1 MASYTVNKLSISL
14 SAAEDCEGQAKQAGD
29 PPSPIELARL
39 ALASLHSDFILYSG
53 EIQFGHEQDLH
64 KLLARMERKSD
75 SVILWLTT
83 PGGNPDAAYS
93 MSRLL
98 QRHYKDFSVFINGWC
113 KSSGTLMCLGA
124 HKLIMDSL
132 GQLGPL
138 DIQILNREEFGERH
152 SGLNPI
158 EALKAI
164 SYQSIELLRQ
174 QFLDIRFG
182 GGLSTRQALEVA
194 TNLTGQLMSPITCQ
208 LDIMKYGE
216 FTRSMRIANDYG
228 TRLARAVQNANIKP
242 EAINLLTTGYP
253 SHGFVIDREEARDKL
268 FSSVEDAG
276 IELITIAQAVQTVV
290 DKHMGSANNRALL
303 LDLRHALDVPL
314 ADKDCAGDADQ
325 AEPSGAIENQLDN
338 QRSTVSEHEESK
350 ADVSEELAEGQL
362 SPDDVETE
370 GEADTAEDTD
380 TPAAPHSG
388 EEESEAGDG
397 EGRLK

>member
-1 MASYTVNKLSISL
+1 MTSYTINKLSISL
-14 SAAEDCEGQAKQAGD
+14 VAPDDSEGQPKQAGE
-29 PPSPIELARL
+29 PASPIELARS
-39 ALASLHSDFILYSG
+39 ALASLHCDFLLYSG
-53 EIQFGHEQDLH
+53 EIQFGHEKDLH
-64 KLLARMERKSD
+64 QLLDRMERKSD
-75 SVILWLTT
+75 SVVLWLTT

-98 QRHYKDFSVFINGWC
+98 QRHYKDFTIFINGWC

-124 HKLIMDSL
+124 HKLVMDSL

-242 EAINLLTTGYP
+242 DAINLLTTGYP
-253 SHGFVIDREEARDKL
+253 SHGFVIDREEAREKL
-268 FSSVEDAG
+268 FTNVEDAE
-276 IELITIAQAVQTVV
+276 IELITIAQAIQTVV

-314 ADKDCAGDADQ
+314 AQADSTDDAAQPD
-325 AEPSGAIENQLDN
+325 PSGTIENKLDDEG
-338 QRSTVSEHEESK
+338 SIVTEHEESK
-350 ADVSEELAEGQL
+350 ADVDVVVTESR
-362 SPDDVETE
+362 PNRDDAETE
-370 GEADTAEDTD
+370 DAADTTESTDAAVAPRSDEDE
-380 TPAAPHSG
+380 P
-388 EEESEAGDG
+388 EAGEDA
-397 EGRLK
+397 LK